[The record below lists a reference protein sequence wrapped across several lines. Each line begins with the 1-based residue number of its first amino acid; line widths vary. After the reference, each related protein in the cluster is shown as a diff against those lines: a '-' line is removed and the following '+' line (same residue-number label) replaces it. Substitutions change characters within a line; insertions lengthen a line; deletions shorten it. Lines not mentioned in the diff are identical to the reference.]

1 MTEPP
6 NQFGDGAAY
15 ERMMGRWSH
24 LVGEKFLDWLDAPKG
39 LRWIDVGCGN
49 GAFTEVLIGRC
60 APAAVTGIDPSD
72 AQIAYARE
80 RQSVKMARFRVA
92 HAQDLPFE
100 DDSFDAAAMALVIS
114 FVTDPQ
120 KAADEMARVT
130 KPGGPVA
137 TYMWD
142 IPGGGLP
149 VNPIYMGLMAIG
161 AGDLRPVMAPQS
173 SRDAMEHYWKQA
185 GMKNVATDVVRIQV
199 AYDDFDDFWKS
210 CNVPIGPSG
219 NAVANLTPAKR
230 EELREHV
237 REKLKPTPDGRIIYE
252 AFCNAVKGTA
262 PE

>member
-1 MTEPP
+1 MSEPP

-24 LVGEKFLDWLDAPKG
+24 LVGEKFLDWLGPPNG

-72 AQIAYARE
+72 AQIAYAHE

-92 HAQDLPFE
+92 DAQDLPFE
-100 DDSFDAAAMALVIS
+100 DNSFEAAAMALVIS

-149 VNPIYMGLMAIG
+149 VNPVYMGLMAIG
-161 AGDLRPVMAPQS
+161 AGDRRPVLAPQS
-173 SRDAMEHYWKQA
+173 NRDAMEHYWKQA
-185 GMKNVATDVVRIQV
+185 GMKNVSTDVVRIQV

-210 CNVPIGPSG
+210 CNVPVGPSG

-230 EELREHV
+230 QELREHL
-237 REKLKPTPDGRIIYE
+237 REKLKPAPNGRIVYE